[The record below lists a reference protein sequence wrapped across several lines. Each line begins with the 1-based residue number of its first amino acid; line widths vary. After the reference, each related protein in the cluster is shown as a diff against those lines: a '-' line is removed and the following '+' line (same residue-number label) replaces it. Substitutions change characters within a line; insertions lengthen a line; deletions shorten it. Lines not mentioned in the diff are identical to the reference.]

1 MQIKNFTLYPSTSKN
16 ATFSTDA
23 VNTENDLTVALAVT
37 TSAQASLNVSVQL
50 EVSLDGTNWVASG
63 SPVAVTTNTT
73 TMFVLQDNP
82 YTHARLTSTFTAGS
96 ATFVVQCQTKG
107 F

>member
-1 MQIKNFTLYPSTSKN
+1 MNIKNFTLYPSTSKN

-23 VNTENDLTVALAVT
+23 VNIENDLMVALAMT
-37 TSAQASLNVSVQL
+37 TSSHSSLNVSIQL
-50 EVSLDGTNWVASG
+50 EVSLDNTNWVASG

-73 TMFVLQDNP
+73 TMFTLQDNP
-82 YTHARLTSTFTAGS
+82 YSYTRLTSTFTAGS
-96 ATFVVQCQTKG
+96 ATFVAQCQTKG